1 MFFAA
6 VAVVEVRTMLI
17 RSSKIVLILV
27 LTGGAFAINACG
39 SGGEGSNS
47 NPGLN
52 PTDNTEAMRNAD
64 GTDAIGFDD
73 VACQSQA
80 TGTNAVVEANIF
92 EWHQGQIRE
101 IKAPLTAVTSAPVL
115 GSRHITKTTYGLR
128 ERANCE
134 VIGSQIVCPDD
145 FQVLEQAKPLKI
157 CRDRAV
163 FPRTSY
169 ETVALAGLFTLN
181 TAYEFHNALPSRM
194 ANLPATELVVLPRVE
209 RSFSVSNANGSKETR
224 VSLIT
229 DNLAYSPAHRSG
241 PAFLIYP
248 KSQKAEDNGLWK
260 DLFLWEVPWA
270 MSHEFG
276 HHILRSYALGGNNSL
291 ALSGLVGGQGSH
303 GTADRHLFDATPP
316 MFDWSRVGFRASG
329 SGALPSP
336 LTSMANGFRIIFG
349 NPAQPAARS
358 VGPALYWGA
367 INEGFAD
374 LYARYT
380 RNSEDGQ
387 LKGVDC
393 FGGSRDAELPAFGDG
408 TPKVYDERVKGIFL
422 STQEV
427 DGSESCSAPDF
438 QGIHSIGAIAA
449 HGIDAVFE
457 STAADV
463 ATKRAFR
470 STAERSLF
478 KGDMLLRWAQKMG
491 SQIRSNG
498 RVTLG
503 SFVRDA
509 MVVAAETRAAYG
521 FSAGELG
528 AGQCQA
534 MQAVMPALVGE
545 IVGNGSLRCAP

>member
-1 MFFAA
+1 
-6 VAVVEVRTMLI
+6 MLI
-17 RSSKIVLILV
+17 RNSKILLMLLV
-27 LTGGAFAINACG
+27 TGAAAAVNACG

-47 NPGLN
+47 NPGLD

-64 GTDAIGFDD
+64 GTDAIGFED
-73 VACQSQA
+73 ASCQSQ
-80 TGTNAVVEANIF
+80 TSGTNAVVEANLF
-92 EWHQGQIRE
+92 EWHQGQIQE
-101 IKAPLTAVTSAPVL
+101 ILSPMTAVTSAPVL

-134 VIGSQIVCPDD
+134 LIGSQITCPDD

-157 CRDRAV
+157 CRDRAN

-169 ETVALAGLFTLN
+169 ETVALAGLHTLN
-181 TAYEFHNALPSRM
+181 TAYEFHNALPSHM
-194 ANLPATELVVLPRVE
+194 VNLPSTELVVLPRVE
-209 RSFSVSNANGSKETR
+209 RSFSVRNANGSNETR
-224 VSLIT
+224 ISLIT
-229 DNLAYSPAHRSG
+229 DNLAYSPAYQSG

-260 DLFLWEVPWA
+260 NLFLWEVPWA

-276 HHILRSYALGGNNSL
+276 HHVLRSYALGGNNNL
-291 ALSGLVGGQGSH
+291 ALSG
-303 GTADRHLFDATPP
+303 DNLFEATPP
-316 MFDWSRVGFRASG
+316 LFDWSRIGFRASG

-336 LTSMANGFRIIFG
+336 LMSMANGFGIIFT

-393 FGGSRDAELPAFGDG
+393 FAGSRDVELPAFGDG
-408 TPKVYDERVKGIFL
+408 TAKVYDERVQGIFL
-422 STQEV
+422 STQNL

-470 STAERSLF
+470 STSERSLF
-478 KGDMLLRWAQKMG
+478 KGDMLLRWAKKMG
-491 SQIRSNG
+491 NQIRSNG

-503 SFVRDA
+503 LFVRDA
-509 MVVAAETRAAYG
+509 MVVAAETRATFG
-521 FSAGELG
+521 FPAGELG

-534 MQAVMPALVGE
+534 MRAVLPALVPE
-545 IVGNGSLRCAP
+545 IVGNGVLRCAL